1 MQIDNAKQATGWKW
15 IKWLAAATLVPVLG
29 VPATKLA
36 ESYFD
41 VSLFSAM
48 IAAAGDW
55 LGQTTPIRRWLFC
68 VGGIGSTLAIVFGFW
83 ALSEKRLG
91 VRFAKGEQEKAFATA
106 EEATSKL
113 KMANAELDRT
123 KLELGVTRKDLDTVS
138 SELEAAYAKVAE
150 LRTPALPPMT
160 EDQDKVIA
168 VIATYD
174 SEGKDCSAS
183 EFPSRIGLN
192 LLEADAAMDVLEARK
207 LIEFQYYNGRRYVT
221 LTAKGRA
228 YVLHPDF
235 WMPQMPS

>member
-1 MQIDNAKQATGWKW
+1 M
-15 IKWLAAATLVPVLG
+15 
-29 VPATKLA
+29 A
-36 ESYFD
+36 ERYFD
-41 VSLFSAM
+41 VASFSTMFAT
-48 IAAAGDW
+48 AGVW
-55 LGQTTPIRRWLFC
+55 LGQTVSIQLWLFW
-68 VGGIGSTLAIVFGFW
+68 VAGIGATLAIAFGIW
-83 ALSEKRLG
+83 SLSDKRHG
-91 VRFAKGEQEKAFATA
+91 VIFAKNEQDKAFATA

-138 SELEAAYAKVAE
+138 LELEAAYAKIAE

-174 SEGKDCSAS
+174 SEGKECPAK
-183 EFPSRIGLN
+183 EFPGRIGLN
-192 LLEADAAMDVLEARK
+192 LLEADGAMDVLAARK
-207 LIEFQYYNGRRYVT
+207 LIEFQYYNDRRYVT